1 MNNKGKL
8 IVISG
13 PSGCGKGTVLNCCFE
28 KYKEYP
34 VELSVSA
41 TTRAPRVG
49 ETDGVNYYYIS
60 KAEFENRIENDGFLE
75 YASFCDNYY
84 GTPRQE
90 VSQKLEK
97 GIDIILEIEVQGAM
111 KIYEKI
117 PDAVMIFILPPSLE
131 VLKNRLKGRGTET
144 DEVIEKRIEAAK
156 NEMLVSKKYTYV
168 LVNEDV
174 EDCADKL
181 YHIINAEHLKV
192 KDNKNIIEE
201 VCKL

>member
-1 MNNKGKL
+1 MNKKGKL

-13 PSGCGKGTVLNCCFE
+13 PSGCGKGTILSCFFE
-28 KYKEYP
+28 KYKEHP
-34 VELSVSA
+34 VELSISA
-41 TTRAPRVG
+41 TTREPRVG

-60 KAEFENRIENDGFLE
+60 KQEFENRIENDGFLE

-90 VSQKLEK
+90 VSQKLEN

-111 KIYEKI
+111 KIYDKI

-144 DEVIEKRIEAAK
+144 DEIIEKRIEAAK
-156 NEMLVSKKYTYV
+156 KEMLVSKNYTYV
-168 LVNEDV
+168 IVNEDV
-174 EDCADKL
+174 DDCADKL

>member
-1 MNNKGKL
+1 MNKKGKL

-13 PSGCGKGTVLNCCFE
+13 PSGCGKGTILGRFFE

-34 VELSVSA
+34 VELSISA
-41 TTRAPRVG
+41 TTRAPRIG

-60 KAEFENRIENDGFLE
+60 KSEFENRIENDGFLE

-84 GTPRQE
+84 GTPRHE
-90 VSQKLEK
+90 VSQKLEN

-111 KIYEKI
+111 KIYDKI

-156 NEMLVSKKYTYV
+156 KEMLVSKNYTYV
-168 LVNEDV
+168 IVNEDI

-181 YHIINAEHLKV
+181 YHIISAEHLKV